1 MKLLP
6 VLTVGALVESHQ
18 GNILIVETTKW
29 RGTWGVP
36 GGKVDWGETMENAL
50 IREFQEEVGLNL
62 TDIRFALLQE
72 AVLDSQFYKPAHF
85 ALVNFFARSDR
96 EEIIPNEEIVR
107 WAWLSPEEAFSYPLN
122 SYTKILIEKFIVGI

>member
-1 MKLLP
+1 
-6 VLTVGALVESHQ
+6 
-18 GNILIVETTKW
+18 
-29 RGTWGVP
+29 
-36 GGKVDWGETMENAL
+36 MENAL

-72 AVLDSQFYKPAHF
+72 AILDSQFYKPAHF

-107 WAWLSPEEAFSYPLN
+107 WAWLSPKEAFTYPLN
-122 SYTKILIEKFIVGI
+122 SYTKILIEKFLVGI